1 MTFIRLL
8 PFALAVALIACKPA
22 GESDSQSTPA
32 ATSTTPPAAA
42 KPHKPATTATNW
54 QCGDM
59 SVATRFDDD
68 SLQSMT
74 LTHSGQELT
83 LKTIATD
90 EGARFADGAGNEFWS
105 RPGKVSLTLAGKPAT
120 NCKKN
125 K

>member
-1 MTFIRLL
+1 VTVIRLL

-32 ATSTTPPAAA
+32 AASTTPTAA
-42 KPHKPATTATNW
+42 KPQPATTATNW

-59 SVATRFDDD
+59 SVSTRFDDD
-68 SLQSMT
+68 SLESMT

-90 EGARFADGAGNEFWS
+90 EGARFADAAGNEFWS
-105 RPGKVSLTLAGKPAT
+105 RPGNVSLSLAGKPAT
-120 NCKKN
+120 NCKKS